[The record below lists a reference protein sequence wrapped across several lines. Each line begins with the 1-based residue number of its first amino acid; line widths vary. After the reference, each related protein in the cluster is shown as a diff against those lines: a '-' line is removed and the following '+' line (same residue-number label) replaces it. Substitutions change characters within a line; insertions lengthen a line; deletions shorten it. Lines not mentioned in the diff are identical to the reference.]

1 MRGFVEDVRPQF
13 EKSQILMVT
22 LSVASGTRIKI
33 LEAMATGSPVVSTT
47 IGRRVSNA
55 LMARTC

>member
-1 MRGFVEDVRPQF
+1 MHGFVENVRPHF
-13 EKSQILMVT
+13 EKSQILKVT